1 MQYTALLYDESSQ
14 ALEQS
19 SSSLCR
25 QEKRNYP
32 NPMITATQPGD
43 QIADQIAAS
52 TTSQSP
58 KP

>member
-1 MQYTALLYDESSQ
+1 LLYDESSQ

-25 QEKRNYP
+25 REKRNYP